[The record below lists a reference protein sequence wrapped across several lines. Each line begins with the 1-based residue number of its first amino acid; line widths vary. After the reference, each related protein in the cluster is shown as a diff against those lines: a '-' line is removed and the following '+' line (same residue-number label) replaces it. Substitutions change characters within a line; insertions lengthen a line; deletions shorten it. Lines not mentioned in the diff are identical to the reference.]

1 MLAVGRTSAAY
12 GAGFVGGHL
21 CPTFSIQT
29 SGEKQEDYIFCCTED
44 ISRIRTGFD
53 WRSSLSSG
61 VTAASGAGVV
71 GGVVYPTPRI
81 QSTHEK
87 QEDFASL
94 DLLLHGR
101 NYVIQETL

>member
-1 MLAVGRTSAAY
+1 MFCIVPLRHSLSLWLAVGRASAAY

-29 SGEKQEDYIFCCTED
+29 SGEKQEED

-53 WRSSLSSG
+53 WRSFLSSG

-87 QEDFASL
+87 QE
-94 DLLLHGR
+94 
-101 NYVIQETL
+101 ETMLSKKCFRML